1 VGKTNIPLATID
13 LSCPSCK
20 KTNQISFSQEIF
32 TIPGIKLE
40 VSENVVGKC
49 GSCGHKF
56 RYKNKGMIYKY
67 MDKNKIAY
75 QRPAVLKNR
84 LILAVPIIIIIFL
97 VIAIAAFAGSIH
109 GSGSQ
114 KTGDHAAIA
123 NGSPARI
130 LTNSSGRTLLNAN
143 NTSRSVVIP
152 TATPVPP
159 SPLNVT
165 GKSYYDRVNELYYL
179 PVSLKTNAS
188 PVNLSSLSV
197 TVGLDY
203 QTVTPD
209 AWQYSNTSCLWA
221 VHNSTGP
228 VLGRNDSATLV
239 VDMSHYNFVNGTNV
253 YLDFKIPGYSPL
265 TCAFEMNRTNGTL
278 IPQAPI
284 IESGSYNYIT
294 GKSIDYNATDLV
306 KVSGRVI
313 INNWP
318 ESNIDVSFY
327 DSDTTTTVTS
337 VENGYYITDL
347 VRNQSYRLEVWS
359 TSYGTI
365 FEDTTP
371 RIFTNDTTMDIL
383 LNTN

>member
-1 VGKTNIPLATID
+1 
-13 LSCPSCK
+13 
-20 KTNQISFSQEIF
+20 
-32 TIPGIKLE
+32 
-40 VSENVVGKC
+40 
-49 GSCGHKF
+49 
-56 RYKNKGMIYKY
+56 MIYRY

-75 QRPAVLKNR
+75 KRPAVLKNR
-84 LILAVPIIIIIFL
+84 LILTVPIIIIIFL
-97 VIAIAAFAGSIH
+97 VIAIAAFAGYVPGI
-109 GSGSQ
+109 GPQ
-114 KTGDHAAIA
+114 KTGDHAVIA

-130 LTNSSGRTLLNAN
+130 LTNGSGITLLNAN
-143 NTSRSVVIP
+143 NTSRAVVIP

-159 SPLNVT
+159 SPLNISGT
-165 GKSYYDRVNELYYL
+165 NYYDPIQELYYL

-188 PVNLSSLSV
+188 PVNLGSLSV
-197 TVGLDY
+197 TVSLDY

-221 VHNSTGP
+221 AHNSTGA

-253 YLDFKIPGYSPL
+253 YLDFNIPGYSPL
-265 TCAFEMNRTNGTL
+265 TCAFEINRINGTL
-278 IPQAPI
+278 FPQAPI

-294 GKSIDYNATDLV
+294 GKSIDYNDTDLI
-306 KVSGRVI
+306 KVSGRVL

-327 DSDTTTTVTS
+327 DCDTTTTVTS

-347 VRNQSYRLEVWS
+347 ERNQSYGLEVWS

-371 RIFTNDTTMDIL
+371 RIFANDTTMDII